1 MPRKSKLERVVLTP
15 EPSIGATE
23 NPDAF
28 TQNII
33 TPMENG
39 NGANM
44 PSPFAA
50 GGQSNRIPELA
61 AGAQGFQPE
70 IRILTRLNNG
80 DYAYDAQVRQWLDF
94 NIVNCRLTVV

>member
-1 MPRKSKLERVVLTP
+1 MLTGN
-15 EPSIGATE
+15 SSTGAAN
-23 NPDAF
+23 NPAAF

-50 GGQSNRIPELA
+50 GSQANRIPELA
-61 AGAQGFQPE
+61 AGAGGFQPE
-70 IRILTRLNNG
+70 IRILSKQVDGN
-80 DYAYDAQVRQWLDF
+80 YAYDAQVRH
-94 NIVNCRLTVV
+94 